1 MTPQNL
7 KRLIESLNECRAR
20 VPLNKHPTM
29 NRRHFLQSLAA
40 LAAAPAC
47 AATAAAPWKLNYMLA
62 SAMYGSLSLT
72 EILPEVKKT
81 GATGIELWPK
91 KHGTQRE
98 ELDAIG
104 HDKFA
109 DMLKEHGIG
118 FGGSTRYDLGP
129 FGLTKEIAVVKKL
142 GGSFIVTG
150 GKGDYKV
157 SPEQLKKNVV
167 EFAEKMKP
175 HAALAAENGV
185 EIGIENHINN
195 IIDTPDS
202 LRWLADAIRD
212 TPGIGI
218 ALAPYHL
225 PQDPALLS
233 ELIRHIDKKMTL
245 FYAWEH
251 GMGCM
256 KPMPK
261 AEELQQMPGR
271 GKLDWKPLLQALKE
285 VDFRGP
291 TEIFMHPT
299 PRGIPI
305 MPTLAESTAEII
317 RAREHLDALI

>member
-1 MTPQNL
+1 MVPQNL
-7 KRLIESLNECRAR
+7 KKGIQSLNEY
-20 VPLNKHPTM
+20 PPETSLNNATTM

-40 LAAAPAC
+40 AAAAVPAW
-47 AATAAAPWKLNYMLA
+47 AAPAPWKLNYMLA
-62 SAMYGSLSLT
+62 SAMYGSLPLAQ
-72 EILPEVKKT
+72 ILPEVKKT
-81 GATGIELWPK
+81 GATAIELWPK

-104 HDKFA
+104 HEKFA
-109 DMLKEHGIG
+109 DMLKEHGVG

-129 FGLTKEIAVVKKL
+129 FKLTQEIGVVKKL
-142 GGSFIVTG
+142 GGTFIVTG
-150 GKGDYKV
+150 GAGDYKV
-157 SPEQLKKNVV
+157 SPEQLKLNVKDFV
-167 EFAEKMKP
+167 EKMKP
-175 HAALAAENGV
+175 HAAQAAESGV

-195 IIDTPDS
+195 LIDTPDS
-202 LRWLADAIRD
+202 LRWLADGIRD
-212 TPGIGI
+212 IPGIGI

-225 PQDPALLS
+225 PQDTALLS
-233 ELIRHIDKKMTL
+233 DLIRHIDKKMTL

-285 VDFRGP
+285 VNFRGP

-305 MPTLAESTAEII
+305 MPTLAESTAEIV
-317 RAREHLDALI
+317 RAKEHLDALI